1 MSGLLILILIVGAL
15 VVLFTV
21 VLLRS
26 IIAPRRVAALADLY
40 KKNNY
45 PAVIKA
51 AKRIIA
57 KEPRSPEAHYYLGLA
72 YLEQGKAE
80 LALMELKTVNS
91 IGIFDGGV
99 SEPVFRKRIA
109 ELYARFNQPE
119 EALKEYLLLM
129 KQQPTNPE
137 YPYLAG
143 VLFEQKNRSDRAVNF
158 YKKAIELDARHSYS
172 YHRLG
177 VLLYRAKRPAEAKN
191 MLQQA
196 VRLDADNYQAH
207 YYLGKLLKDNKDYA
221 SALKSFDKAQKD
233 TEFKLKSI
241 IERGGCFMNQ
251 GDFNRA
257 IIELE
262 RAQSLIDNETTSEAL
277 YTHYFLG
284 IAYEKMR
291 RIEPAI
297 EQWEKVYSK
306 KPKFQDVAEKLSQ
319 YQELRGDDRVKDFMT
334 AGNDQFKEICKAVTL
349 TLGLSV
355 RDIHDIQDGCDVVGY
370 EAQSK
375 WRNARRMPK
384 LLRFLRT
391 TDIVDEAAVRSV
403 HEEIKKQNI
412 TRAIIITSST
422 FSRMAQEF
430 ADTRPV
436 ELYPT
441 DKLKELLD
449 RCDDLNL

>member
-21 VLLRS
+21 LLLRS

-40 KKNNY
+40 KKNNH
-45 PAVIKA
+45 AGVVKA

-57 KEPRSPEAHYYLGLA
+57 KNPRSPEAHYYLGLS

-91 IGIFDGGV
+91 IGVFDGALP
-99 SEPVFRKRIA
+99 EPVFRKKIA

-129 KQQPTNPE
+129 KQQPQNPE
-137 YPYLAG
+137 YPFLAG
-143 VLFEQKNRSDRAVNF
+143 HLFEQKNRSDKATQF
-158 YKKAIELDARHSYS
+158 YRKAIELDPRHGES

-177 VLLYRAKRPAEAKN
+177 VIQYRAKRPAEAKN
-191 MLQQA
+191 LLQQA
-196 VRLDADNYQAH
+196 VRLNADNYQAH
-207 YYLGKLLKDNKDYA
+207 YFLGKLYKDAKEYP
-221 SALKSFDKAQKD
+221 SALQCFEKAQKD
-233 TEFKLKSI
+233 AEFKLKSI
-241 IERGGCFMNQ
+241 IERGGCFMSQ

-262 RAQSLIDNETTSEAL
+262 RAQSLVEDESLPEAL

-284 IAYEKMR
+284 IAYEKVR

-297 EQWEKVYSK
+297 EQWEKVYNR

-319 YQELRGDDRVKDFMT
+319 YQELRGDDRVKDFIT
-334 AGNDQFKEICKAVTL
+334 AGNDQFKEICKAVTM

-355 RDIHDIQDGCDVVGY
+355 RDLNEIQDGCDIVGY

-375 WRNARRMPK
+375 WRNARRIPK

-391 TDIVDEAAVRSV
+391 TDIVDEAVVRSV
-403 HEEIKKQNI
+403 HEETKKQNI

-430 ADTRPV
+430 AATRPV
-436 ELYPT
+436 ELYPSE
-441 DKLKELLD
+441 KLKELLD
-449 RCDDLNL
+449 QCETMNL

>member
-1 MSGLLILILIVGAL
+1 MPGLLILILIVGAL
-15 VVLFTV
+15 VILFTV
-21 VLLRS
+21 LLVRS
-26 IIAPRRVAALADLY
+26 IIAPRRVAALADYY
-40 KKNNY
+40 KKSNHTG
-45 PAVIKA
+45 VVKA

-57 KEPRSPEAHYYLGLA
+57 KNPRSPEAHYYLGLS

-80 LALMELKTVNS
+80 LALMELKTVNA
-91 IGIFDGGV
+91 IGVFDGGL
-99 SEPVFRKRIA
+99 SESVFRKKIA

-129 KQQPTNPE
+129 KQEPSNPE
-137 YPYLAG
+137 YPYLTG
-143 VLFEQKNRSDRAVNF
+143 YLFEQKSKTDRAVE
-158 YKKAIELDARHSYS
+158 YYRKAIEIDPRHAAS

-177 VLLYRAKRPAEAKN
+177 VILYRAKRPAEARN

-196 VRLDADNYQAH
+196 VRMDSDNYQAH
-207 YYLGKLLKDNKDYA
+207 YYLGKLFKDGKEYP
-221 SALKSFDKAQKD
+221 SALKSFEKAQKD
-233 TEFKLKSI
+233 SEFKLKAI

-251 GDFNRA
+251 GDFDRA

-262 RAQSLIDNETTSEAL
+262 RAQSLITDESLPESL

-284 IAYEKMR
+284 IAYEKVR

-297 EQWEKVYSK
+297 EQWEKVYDR

-319 YQELRGDDRVKDFMT
+319 YQELRGDDRVKDFIT
-334 AGNDQFKEICKAVTL
+334 AGNDQFVEICKALTM
-349 TLGLSV
+349 TLGLAV
-355 RDIHDIQDGCDVVGY
+355 RDVQEIRDGCDIVGH
-370 EAQSK
+370 EGQSK
-375 WRNARRMPK
+375 WRNARRIPK
-384 LLRFLRT
+384 LLRFLRS

-430 ADTRPV
+430 AGTRPV
-436 ELYPT
+436 ELYSSE
-441 DKLKELLD
+441 KLKELLD
-449 RCDDLNL
+449 RTDTLDL